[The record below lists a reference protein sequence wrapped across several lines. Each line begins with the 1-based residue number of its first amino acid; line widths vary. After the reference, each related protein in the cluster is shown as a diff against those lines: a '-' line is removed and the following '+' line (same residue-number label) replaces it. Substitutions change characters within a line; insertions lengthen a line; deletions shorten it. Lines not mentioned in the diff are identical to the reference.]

1 MKQLQ
6 MPAEDFE
13 KLRQAVVWYDAMPAF
28 LEVGDRFHE
37 NMSEKMDDL
46 LPEVPEI
53 ESDEYYSIGVELTGD
68 DRLILNLQNVVD
80 YMDEI
85 QVELIPE

>member
-1 MKQLQ
+1 MKQIQ

-13 KLRQAVVWYDAMPAF
+13 KLKAAITWYDAMPAF

-37 NMSEKMDDL
+37 NMSEELDNL
-46 LPEVPEI
+46 LPSVPEI
-53 ESDEYYSIGVELTGD
+53 ESDDYYSGGVEQSEG
-68 DRLILNLQNVVD
+68 RLILNLISEED
-80 YMDEI
+80 FEDEI